1 MYREINSARGV
12 TALREAKHSK
22 AKQLA
27 SVITVFILSR
37 LIYYCVGIRFDATPL
52 AHFWQYIDINLL
64 SNNLLQSLYYL
75 HSQPP
80 LFNLFLGL
88 ALKFFANHLELVFTV
103 AYLLLG
109 LLFTGSLYLL
119 MHKLGVPDKLNIL
132 LAALY
137 IISPAVV
144 LYENILFYTYPIVA
158 LLCVSALC
166 LNNFLLT
173 KRLKD
178 GLIFFAC
185 SSLIP
190 LTISMFHL
198 LWFALILILV
208 FVCDRCNWKRIAL
221 ACCIPLALVFF
232 LYLKNLH
239 VFGIFTSS
247 SWFGMNFARMTIVHL
262 PEQENKALVRRGEI
276 SVLSLIPPFSDLEK
290 YQLYFRGVKK
300 TNIEV
305 LDQEIKTG
313 GGTNFNNVAFID
325 ISREY
330 LKNSVHILF
339 IQPKSYIKSLMISY
353 WHYFRP
359 STYWRFLENNRN
371 KILALD
377 RFYNLFFCGQF
388 LRNNLEYDENNAI
401 NNKHG
406 FLNMG
411 LFLLI
416 GYPLLALYGF
426 RLICK
431 ACSSKPIDLP
441 YAGTLSFLLLNIGF
455 L

>member
-158 LLCVSALC
+158 LLS
-166 LNNFLLT
+166 
-173 KRLKD
+173 
-178 GLIFFAC
+178 
-185 SSLIP
+185 
-190 LTISMFHL
+190 
-198 LWFALILILV
+198 
-208 FVCDRCNWKRIAL
+208 
-221 ACCIPLALVFF
+221 
-232 LYLKNLH
+232 
-239 VFGIFTSS
+239 
-247 SWFGMNFARMTIVHL
+247 
-262 PEQENKALVRRGEI
+262 
-276 SVLSLIPPFSDLEK
+276 
-290 YQLYFRGVKK
+290 
-300 TNIEV
+300 
-305 LDQEIKTG
+305 
-313 GGTNFNNVAFID
+313 
-325 ISREY
+325 
-330 LKNSVHILF
+330 
-339 IQPKSYIKSLMISY
+339 
-353 WHYFRP
+353 
-359 STYWRFLENNRN
+359 
-371 KILALD
+371 
-377 RFYNLFFCGQF
+377 
-388 LRNNLEYDENNAI
+388 
-401 NNKHG
+401 
-406 FLNMG
+406 
-411 LFLLI
+411 
-416 GYPLLALYGF
+416 
-426 RLICK
+426 
-431 ACSSKPIDLP
+431 
-441 YAGTLSFLLLNIGF
+441 
-455 L
+455 